1 MHVWIF
7 GNFFPPEWYNSAWHT
22 TLQKVKPKPFLSHL
36 ECYLFSHKYSLK
48 GYYKK
53 KLFWSTKEPWL
64 QEVKFLVLQNVSWS
78 PVKLL
83 LQLVL
88 SFSSYNS
95 YLHSKIRKCFRCPK
109 LSSRSNFLRNWATS
123 GEKVHNWKIARKFCY
138 QMLLTFWSNSFFSCW
153 GDLFSFRWWKVIFTF
168 IQKFF
173 VVWPRLWIVEN

>member
-1 MHVWIF
+1 M
-7 GNFFPPEWYNSAWHT
+7 
-22 TLQKVKPKPFLSHL
+22 KPKPFLSHL